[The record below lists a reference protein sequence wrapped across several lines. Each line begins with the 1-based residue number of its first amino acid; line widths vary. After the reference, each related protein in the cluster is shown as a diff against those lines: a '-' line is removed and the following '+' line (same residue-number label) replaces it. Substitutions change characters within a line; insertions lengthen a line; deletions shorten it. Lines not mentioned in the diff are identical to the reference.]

1 MKNYNIE
8 KIKSSPVIALPSIC
22 QSIRDDMIPAVLQS
36 GGHLASSLGC
46 VELCAALHKVFDS
59 PTDQFVFDVGHQAY
73 AHKMITGRDIT
84 KLRQPG
90 GVAPFT
96 RPTESE
102 HDAFIAGHSSVSI
115 SAACGIAAA
124 KNLAKER
131 GKAIVIIGDGALTGG
146 QAFEGLINAKDLS
159 NIIIVINDNGMSIS
173 KTGGALSSMLSDMR
187 SAEAYIRTKQSTKDN
202 LAKIPVVGAPTAN
215 AIGAVKELVKSTV
228 YRGNI
233 FTDLGFSYYGVID
246 GHDTKDLVRTFSA
259 AKASRTPCVVHIKT
273 TKGKGFTPAEKYPER
288 FHGVSPK
295 CNSNNKPNGPKPDEV
310 FGEALC
316 NLAKKDKRIVAIT
329 AAMTEGTGLTEFA
342 KKFPKRFFDVGIA
355 EQHAVTFAAALAGKG
370 YIPVFAVYSTFLQR
384 CFDQLIHDC
393 ALDPLHIVLAIGRA
407 GNLDDGDTHAGV
419 FDERM
424 LSIIPRTEIYNPKNA
439 EQLEEELRK
448 AIYDDKYISAVRM
461 GKCF

>member
-1 MKNYNIE
+1 MKNYSIE
-8 KIKSSPVIALPSIC
+8 KIKATPIKALPPIC
-22 QSIRDDMIPAVLQS
+22 KSIREDMIPAVLQS

-46 VELCAALHKVFDS
+46 VELCAALHKTFDS
-59 PTDQFVFDVGHQAY
+59 PIDQFVFDVGHQAY

-84 KLRQPG
+84 TLRKPG

-96 RPTESE
+96 RPSESE

-124 KNLAKER
+124 KTLSGEK
-131 GKAIVIIGDGALTGG
+131 GKAVVIIGDGALTGG
-146 QAFEGLINAKDLS
+146 QAFEGLINAKDLK
-159 NIIIVINDNGMSIS
+159 NIVIIINDNGMSIS
-173 KTGGALSSMLSDMR
+173 KTGGALSNLLSDMR
-187 SAEAYIRTKQSTKDN
+187 SAQAYIRTKQSTKDN
-202 LAKIPVVGAPTAN
+202 LAKIPLVGVPAAN
-215 AIGAVKELVKSTV
+215 ALGAVKDIVKNTV

-246 GHDTKDLVRTFSA
+246 GHDTKDLVRTLSA
-259 AKASRTPCVVHIKT
+259 AKSSKDPCVVHIKT
-273 TKGKGFTPAEKYPER
+273 TKGKGFTLAEKYPER

-295 CNSNNKPNGPKPDEV
+295 TSCKNSTPTPGEV
-310 FGEALC
+310 FGNALC
-316 NLAKKDKRIVAIT
+316 ELAKNDDRIIAIT
-329 AAMTEGTGLTEFA
+329 AAMTEGTGLLPFA
-342 KKFPKRFFDVGIA
+342 KQFPNRFFDVGIA
-355 EQHAVTFAAALAGKG
+355 EQHAVTFAAAMAGKG

-393 ALDPLHIVLAIGRA
+393 SLDPLHIVLAVGRA

-424 LSIIPRTEIYNPKNA
+424 LAVVPRTEVYNPSTP
-439 EQLEEELRK
+439 EQLEKALK
-448 AIYDDKYISAVRM
+448 AAIYDDKYISAVRM